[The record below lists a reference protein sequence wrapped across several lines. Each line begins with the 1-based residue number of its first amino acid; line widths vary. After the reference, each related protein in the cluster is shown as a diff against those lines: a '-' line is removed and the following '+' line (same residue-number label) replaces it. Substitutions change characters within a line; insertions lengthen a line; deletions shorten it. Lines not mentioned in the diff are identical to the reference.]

1 MWVNTGYWPL
11 SNVEPLSPYSSSF
24 LKNQN
29 QPASQIL
36 LLKEPSPLTSISLVV
51 CFTIETYKQCQH
63 FTLTSDTDISPTDQ
77 NHIIFNV
84 YYKKLKLQ
92 FKIEIGLESSN
103 FASEVIR
110 SKEGKSICKSKHI
123 PS

>member
-1 MWVNTGYWPL
+1 M
-11 SNVEPLSPYSSSF
+11 
-24 LKNQN
+24 
-29 QPASQIL
+29 
-36 LLKEPSPLTSISLVV
+36 LV
-51 CFTIETYKQCQH
+51 
-63 FTLTSDTDISPTDQ
+63 DTDLAPTDQ

-110 SKEGKSICKSKHI
+110 SKEGKPMPASLES
-123 PS
+123 SL